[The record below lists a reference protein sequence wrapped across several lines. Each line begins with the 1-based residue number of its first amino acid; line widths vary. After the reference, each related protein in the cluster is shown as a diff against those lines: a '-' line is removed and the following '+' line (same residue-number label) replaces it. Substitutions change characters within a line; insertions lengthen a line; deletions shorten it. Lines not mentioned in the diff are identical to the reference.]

1 MRIQT
6 KFFDILQQ
14 LLHIT
19 TVIINAKMTFQ
30 IDTDL
35 KAISASN
42 ITYISALGEPMRCW
56 YDSNRMKHLFEN
68 SSLI

>member
-30 IDTDL
+30 IYTDL

-42 ITYISALGEPMRCW
+42 ITYINALGEPMR
-56 YDSNRMKHLFEN
+56 
-68 SSLI
+68 

>member
-42 ITYISALGEPMRCW
+42 ITYINALGEPMR
-56 YDSNRMKHLFEN
+56 
-68 SSLI
+68 